1 MFKDKE
7 NGKTTVVVGTWNKEE
22 HSEWA
27 QKNVAR
33 AYHLKDD
40 GAQTVKYVNF
50 ICAFQHNM
58 ESVVSV
64 GRSVGQ
70 SVYKNG
76 ERGRKCMRGNRQAL
90 GLSWTVSQLVL
101 FSVNGVLSRIFP

>member
-64 GRSVGQ
+64 GRSVGR
-70 SVYKNG
+70 SVCIQEWGKG
-76 ERGRKCMRGNRQAL
+76 EKMHEREPSGTRPFLDR
-90 GLSWTVSQLVL
+90 
-101 FSVNGVLSRIFP
+101 FSACFIFC